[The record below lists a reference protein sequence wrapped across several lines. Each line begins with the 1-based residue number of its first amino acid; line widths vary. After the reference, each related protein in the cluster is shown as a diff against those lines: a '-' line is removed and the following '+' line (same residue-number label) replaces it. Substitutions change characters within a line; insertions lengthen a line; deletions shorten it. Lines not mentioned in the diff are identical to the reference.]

1 MLIRFQI
8 LRKEKVGP
16 ETQYVDQDEPT
27 GNQNVDEIQNAGDDA
42 TPNPSETRISVTR
55 QGDDPDEEDDD
66 VDADGN
72 DEEDPAPIRNQV
84 SML

>member
-1 MLIRFQI
+1 LLIRFQI

-42 TPNPSETRISVTR
+42 TPNQSETRISVTR